1 MELELSKIT
10 EKYESQWN
18 IDTEKLMQLVVEKLN
33 ETLQVNLTELSKS
46 EDKTALGTFNYFRIF
61 LLDKYKDKL
70 YSVLRSLNINIE
82 NFEREIILSL
92 Y

>member
-33 ETLQVNLTELSKS
+33 ETLQVNLTELNKS
-46 EDKTALGTFNYFRIF
+46 
-61 LLDKYKDKL
+61 
-70 YSVLRSLNINIE
+70 
-82 NFEREIILSL
+82 
-92 Y
+92 